1 MEGKTTSLK
10 EEIETKANRKSS
22 FVLTAEDSKKLKSI
36 QKEYTYILSK
46 VEDKTRVKN
55 IQWRNEVRVLP
66 LFDCKNENDSLRLIY
81 SLFGKLDLY
90 LFDSIFDNEELSKI
104 IKHGDYYSYFSYCSH
119 YLIDKYKKF
128 HSIFYFDFNANY
140 NIALA
145 ITLVDKQLGS
155 EKAAKL
161 DRTIKY
167 ELGYSNEKEDFGKAD
182 YGELWY
188 SFIDVLKNGGDY
200 WKEVFENYFTISDEG
215 IIELSERD
223 KNELRRRVVVWWSSS
238 HKIKLW
244 PFYIK
249 NVPRLDEA
257 ASIIKEAKRL
267 KLKDEEIVTVSI
279 YCRDG
284 RSKYNPRELSIFE
297 IIQYEMA
304 SYKQSNYKF
313 INYIEDNFDYYEG
326 NVSFIK
332 N

>member
-1 MEGKTTSLK
+1 MVGKTTPLK
-10 EEIETKANRKSS
+10 AKANRMSS
-22 FVLTAEDSKKLKSI
+22 FVLTAEDSKKLESI
-36 QKEYTYILSK
+36 QKEYTTILLP
-46 VEDKTRVKN
+46 VVDKARIKN
-55 IQWRNEVRVLP
+55 ILWRNAVRVLP
-66 LFDCKNENDSLRLIY
+66 LFDWDNEDDSLRLIY
-81 SLFGKLDLY
+81 SLLGKLDLY
-90 LFDSIFDNEELSKI
+90 LFDGVFGDKELCKI
-104 IKHGDYYSYFSYCSH
+104 IKYGDYYSYFNYCAD
-119 YLIDKYKKF
+119 YLIYKYKKF

-161 DRTIKY
+161 DRAIKY

-188 SFIDVLKNGGDY
+188 SFIDLLKNGGDY

-249 NVPRLDEA
+249 NVPRLDEV
-257 ASIIKEAKRL
+257 ASIIKEVKRL
-267 KLKDEEIVTVSI
+267 KLKNEEIVMVSI

-284 RSKYNPRELSIFE
+284 RSKYNPRELSIFK
-297 IIQYEMA
+297 IIQYEMVF
-304 SYKQSNYKF
+304 YEQSNYKF
-313 INYIEDNFDYYEG
+313 INYIKDNYYDLYH
-326 NVSFIK
+326 SYK
-332 N
+332 NKTC